1 MGSFVVEAS
10 DDCIRW
16 SGRASP
22 HCRGEAK
29 PGSSCRSSS
38 RLSGGGCWISV
49 MLLTLL
55 FLCLGTNSALASVS
69 EQINS
74 LPVLDALN
82 RSESPLSNG
91 GKWSALS
98 WATNSSGHATGQDT
112 TSGWGPYDAFVSG
125 SNGAYWN
132 PSTFSD
138 ASGSA
143 AAITMQ
149 ANPGG
154 AERFV
159 SLWLDMPSPGSA
171 RSGYELRWALN
182 SNLTTYTAKL
192 SKWSSGTQTV
202 LASNAEVSIP
212 NGTTLAISDTG
223 GTVTAWKGSGGT
235 LTSVLTATDSTY
247 SSGYA
252 GIEAAG
258 NISRS
263 QNFKAGSLGLLS
275 VPNTTISGGP
285 SGVVVPNLS
294 FSFTASPSGGASF
307 ECSLDGAS
315 YASCT
320 SPKSYQG
327 LAEGSH
333 TFRVRASNGAGTD
346 QTPAERSFQVVPA
359 AKAVTKVLGLDNFER
374 QEVPLATG
382 KWSKLSWSSGIGG
395 AWCCAAYRGYGSNG
409 GLEGAYWNPT
419 SFSDG
424 GAETV
429 LVSGKVGT
437 GAPIANEYLALW
449 LDMPSPGTARSGYE
463 ARFTG
468 VNGSATN
475 YKVELSKWA
484 SGARTILAST
494 SGFSLAVGTTM
505 ALTETSGGILG
516 LWTGTSSLSP
526 LLTAND
532 STYTSGYAGLEV
544 NGVGGTI
551 YDFRAGRIDIQPPDT
566 TIQSGPTGVVSP
578 QNVSFTFTASE
589 AGSSFECSID
599 SGTYSACSS
608 PKSYP
613 SLATGPHTFRVRA
626 VDAVGNQDATP
637 AVRSFEVAKPP
648 TATTGAAVGV
658 GSSEATLQGSVNPNG
673 VATTYQ
679 FEYGTTAGYGKVIP
693 ATPKSVGS
701 GSQAVAVE
709 EPVAGLEPG
718 TTYHFRIGTNNAG
731 GTSYGQDQSF
741 LTLADT
747 ETTITEGAYST
758 TAQTATAFLLES
770 TEFATTFECR
780 LDGGA
785 WQSCSAHPGYANLAA
800 GAHHFEARAVSEE
813 GVVDPTPAQRDWV
826 VDPNGPLAK
835 PKVEGT
841 PRIGR
846 TLSVSKGSWGGS
858 GPTSYSYQW
867 YRCQSSDPAKFGS
880 CQAVPGA
887 TSAQYQLTQA
897 DQGQHLVAQV
907 TANRGG
913 GQGLAAQTT
922 TETKTTTLSR
932 FSLPALIEAIRSAL
946 SERLVFFGCEDVPN
960 EDPSALPCGLW
971 MTNAVGASP
980 ILVLRETVDTE
991 LEVLHQYVSPALSR
1005 DGSLIIYIDQVT
1017 NCLMAI
1023 PAQPNGSPREVVCP
1037 DTEQPEA
1044 IRDPDFTPD
1053 GKIVYVDRYDHRVWQ
1068 INVDGT
1074 GKKPLFTWPNSPDI
1088 TGPVVSPDG
1097 THLAF
1102 SSTRGPSGQAQEG
1115 VWVTT
1120 TSGTEPRFIQSGQSS
1135 VDWSPDGSKLALDFK
1150 EPGTGSFVGVY
1161 NLATSTRTKLGPASV
1176 ATLTWSADGKVI
1188 AGSRLVNEEMQLVL
1202 INATTGSEQ
1211 KILADWLGTTQ
1222 ILHVSFRL
1230 AANPEATTPDDL
1242 LERYK
1247 PVVYYHPEE
1256 NYFADS
1262 AEEAI
1267 EWHENLVYQ
1276 VLPLRI
1282 AADHVEGGSSEDL
1295 NVEWFRNRIF
1305 SEGDVLA
1312 EVGDNQE
1319 AADWGHIQPGFANH
1333 VYADE
1338 ITSAD
1343 GKVEWLQY
1351 WFFYY
1356 YNDSINA
1363 AGTAYGTH
1371 EGDWEFVQYAYNPET
1386 EQITQAAYNQHRGAE
1401 TCPSSALHYVV
1412 TADGRVAPAVYS
1424 AKGSHASYFH
1434 PGDYN
1439 LENLAPLNFGDDLAS
1454 GEAGSTDLTMSRL
1467 NEEPWFAWEGHWGGT
1482 FPSGFGPFSVGET
1495 SPTGPGLGANETE
1508 MVDPDRVAE
1517 EGEGDCSPE

>member
-91 GKWSALS
+91 GKWSALN

-112 TSGWGPYDAFVSG
+112 TTGWGPYDAFVSG

-149 ANPGG
+149 ANPEV
-154 AERFV
+154 AERYL

-171 RSGYELRWALN
+171 RSGYELRWTLN
-182 SNLTTYTAKL
+182 SSLTTYTAKL

-258 NISRS
+258 TISRS

-516 LWTGTSSLSP
+516 LWTGTS
-526 LLTAND
+526 
-532 STYTSGYAGLEV
+532 
-544 NGVGGTI
+544 
-551 YDFRAGRIDIQPPDT
+551 
-566 TIQSGPTGVVSP
+566 
-578 QNVSFTFTASE
+578 
-589 AGSSFECSID
+589 
-599 SGTYSACSS
+599 
-608 PKSYP
+608 
-613 SLATGPHTFRVRA
+613 
-626 VDAVGNQDATP
+626 
-637 AVRSFEVAKPP
+637 
-648 TATTGAAVGV
+648 
-658 GSSEATLQGSVNPNG
+658 
-673 VATTYQ
+673 
-679 FEYGTTAGYGKVIP
+679 
-693 ATPKSVGS
+693 
-701 GSQAVAVE
+701 
-709 EPVAGLEPG
+709 
-718 TTYHFRIGTNNAG
+718 
-731 GTSYGQDQSF
+731 
-741 LTLADT
+741 
-747 ETTITEGAYST
+747 
-758 TAQTATAFLLES
+758 
-770 TEFATTFECR
+770 
-780 LDGGA
+780 
-785 WQSCSAHPGYANLAA
+785 
-800 GAHHFEARAVSEE
+800 
-813 GVVDPTPAQRDWV
+813 
-826 VDPNGPLAK
+826 
-835 PKVEGT
+835 
-841 PRIGR
+841 
-846 TLSVSKGSWGGS
+846 
-858 GPTSYSYQW
+858 
-867 YRCQSSDPAKFGS
+867 
-880 CQAVPGA
+880 
-887 TSAQYQLTQA
+887 
-897 DQGQHLVAQV
+897 
-907 TANRGG
+907 
-913 GQGLAAQTT
+913 
-922 TETKTTTLSR
+922 
-932 FSLPALIEAIRSAL
+932 
-946 SERLVFFGCEDVPN
+946 
-960 EDPSALPCGLW
+960 
-971 MTNAVGASP
+971 
-980 ILVLRETVDTE
+980 
-991 LEVLHQYVSPALSR
+991 
-1005 DGSLIIYIDQVT
+1005 
-1017 NCLMAI
+1017 
-1023 PAQPNGSPREVVCP
+1023 
-1037 DTEQPEA
+1037 
-1044 IRDPDFTPD
+1044 
-1053 GKIVYVDRYDHRVWQ
+1053 
-1068 INVDGT
+1068 
-1074 GKKPLFTWPNSPDI
+1074 
-1088 TGPVVSPDG
+1088 
-1097 THLAF
+1097 
-1102 SSTRGPSGQAQEG
+1102 
-1115 VWVTT
+1115 
-1120 TSGTEPRFIQSGQSS
+1120 
-1135 VDWSPDGSKLALDFK
+1135 
-1150 EPGTGSFVGVY
+1150 
-1161 NLATSTRTKLGPASV
+1161 
-1176 ATLTWSADGKVI
+1176 
-1188 AGSRLVNEEMQLVL
+1188 
-1202 INATTGSEQ
+1202 
-1211 KILADWLGTTQ
+1211 
-1222 ILHVSFRL
+1222 
-1230 AANPEATTPDDL
+1230 
-1242 LERYK
+1242 
-1247 PVVYYHPEE
+1247 
-1256 NYFADS
+1256 
-1262 AEEAI
+1262 
-1267 EWHENLVYQ
+1267 
-1276 VLPLRI
+1276 
-1282 AADHVEGGSSEDL
+1282 
-1295 NVEWFRNRIF
+1295 
-1305 SEGDVLA
+1305 
-1312 EVGDNQE
+1312 
-1319 AADWGHIQPGFANH
+1319 
-1333 VYADE
+1333 
-1338 ITSAD
+1338 
-1343 GKVEWLQY
+1343 
-1351 WFFYY
+1351 
-1356 YNDSINA
+1356 
-1363 AGTAYGTH
+1363 
-1371 EGDWEFVQYAYNPET
+1371 
-1386 EQITQAAYNQHRGAE
+1386 
-1401 TCPSSALHYVV
+1401 
-1412 TADGRVAPAVYS
+1412 
-1424 AKGSHASYFH
+1424 
-1434 PGDYN
+1434 
-1439 LENLAPLNFGDDLAS
+1439 
-1454 GEAGSTDLTMSRL
+1454 
-1467 NEEPWFAWEGHWGGT
+1467 
-1482 FPSGFGPFSVGET
+1482 
-1495 SPTGPGLGANETE
+1495 
-1508 MVDPDRVAE
+1508 
-1517 EGEGDCSPE
+1517 